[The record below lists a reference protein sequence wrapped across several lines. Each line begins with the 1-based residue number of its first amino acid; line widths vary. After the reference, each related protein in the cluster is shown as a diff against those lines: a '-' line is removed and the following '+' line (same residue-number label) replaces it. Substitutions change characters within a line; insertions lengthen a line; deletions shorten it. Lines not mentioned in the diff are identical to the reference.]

1 MRRQLLTFG
10 TRHAAM
16 TTGLAEGLL
25 ACRKPEAVRTTVV
38 STCNRHYSDEA
49 SSSSNGWV
57 PSWLKQ
63 RLPVGMGGSRGTD
76 ELEDL
81 TLDSEYCFSR
91 KGLLQVRR
99 PGPLPDT
106 L

>member
-1 MRRQLLTFG
+1 MRRQLLNFG

-16 TTGLAEGLL
+16 TTGWAEGLL
-25 ACRKPEAVRTTVV
+25 TTHKPEAARTTLVHV
-38 STCNRHYSDEA
+38 STGFNRHYSDEA
-49 SSSSNGWV
+49 SSSSGWV

-81 TLDSEYCFSR
+81 TLDSE
-91 KGLLQVRR
+91 
-99 PGPLPDT
+99 
-106 L
+106 